1 MRRRL
6 PERLAADA
14 RGATAVEF
22 SLVAGVM
29 ILSTLTLIDFGHFLY
44 GWNQQAQAVR
54 LGARLAATHSPIA
67 PELATMTGLETGVEV
82 GEPAGP
88 YERVC
93 TSTSCSDGG
102 HSSAAFNRIFF
113 GADAECGEVASKA
126 AMGMCDTMTSLQPGR
141 LTVTYRESGADVAGV
156 AGALRPLITVRLSGV
171 GSGAVF
177 VDTLWPALSAL
188 PATEVTV
195 LAEDMRTSS

>member
-1 MRRRL
+1 MNRSLRS
-6 PERLAADA
+6 LARDR

-22 SLVAGVM
+22 SLVAGIM
-29 ILSTLTLIDFGHFLY
+29 ILGSLTLIDFGRFLY

-54 LGARLAATHSPIA
+54 LGARLAATHSPVA

-82 GEPAGP
+82 GDPVGP

-93 TSTSCSDGG
+93 TSTSCSGGG

-113 GADAECGEVASKA
+113 GADAQCGEAVSEA
-126 AMGMCDTMTSLQPGR
+126 AMGMCDTMTSLQPGQV
-141 LTVTYRESGADVAGV
+141 TVTYRNSGADVAGT
-156 AGALRPLITVRLSGV
+156 AGALRPLISVRLSGV

-177 VDTLWPALSAL
+177 IDTLWSAL
-188 PATEVTV
+188 GALPDTEVTV

>member
-1 MRRRL
+1 MLR
-6 PERLAADA
+6 RLAADR

-22 SLVAGVM
+22 SLVAGAM
-29 ILSTLTLIDFGHFLY
+29 IVGTLTLIDFGHIVH

-54 LGARLAATHSPIA
+54 LGARLAATHNPVA
-67 PELATMTGLETGVEV
+67 PELSTMTGLETGVEIGDPV
-82 GEPAGP
+82 GA

-93 TSTSCSDGG
+93 TSTGCTGGG
-102 HSSAAFNRIFF
+102 HSAAAFNRIFY
-113 GADAECGEVASKA
+113 GSDAQCGEAASEA
-126 AMGMCDTMTSLQPGR
+126 AMGMCDTMTGLQPGQ
-141 LTVTYRESGADVAGV
+141 LTVTYRNSGVDVAGT

-171 GSGAVF
+171 DSAAVF
-177 VDTLWPALSAL
+177 VNTVWSPLSAL

>member
-6 PERLAADA
+6 RTLAGD
-14 RGATAVEF
+14 RSGATAVEF

-29 ILSTLTLIDFGHFLY
+29 ILGALTMIDFGHFLF

-54 LGARLAATHSPIA
+54 LGARLAATHSPVA

-82 GEPAGP
+82 GDPVGA
-88 YERVC
+88 YERAC
-93 TSTSCSDGG
+93 TSAGCSGGG
-102 HSSAAFNRIFF
+102 HSDAAFNRIFY
-113 GADAECGEVASKA
+113 GSDAECGEAASEA
-126 AMGMCDTMTSLQPGR
+126 AMGMCDTMTGLQPGQI
-141 LTVTYRESGADVAGV
+141 TVTYRNSGADVAGT

-171 GSGAVF
+171 DSGAVF
-177 VDTLWPALSAL
+177 IDTLWPALGAL
-188 PATEVTV
+188 PDTEVTV

>member
-1 MRRRL
+1 MRRGTLR
-6 PERLAADA
+6 RLAVDR

-29 ILSTLTLIDFGHFLY
+29 ILGALTLIDFGHFLY

-54 LGARLAATHSPIA
+54 LGARLAATQNPVA
-67 PELATMTGLETGVEV
+67 PDLSTMTGLETGVEV
-82 GEPAGP
+82 GDPVGA
-88 YERVC
+88 YERAC
-93 TSTSCSDGG
+93 TSAACTGGG
-102 HSSAAFNRIFF
+102 HSTAAFNRIFY
-113 GADAECGEVASKA
+113 GSDAQCGEA
-126 AMGMCDTMTSLQPGR
+126 AAEAGMGVCDTMTSLQPGH
-141 LTVTYRESGADVAGV
+141 LTVTYRNSGADVAGT

-177 VDTLWPALSAL
+177 VDALWPALSAL
-188 PATEVTV
+188 PDTEVTV